1 MKKTA
6 TLLTVSALILA
17 LSACG
22 NSTPAATTPAAGEQ
36 TTVTT
41 AKDADKETTT
51 TEQTTAPEET
61 TTVETT
67 AKPVENNKVGFKTDA
82 TIEETVLVDKDGI
95 KVVAKE
101 LTYTKYEAKLE
112 LAIENNGDTDVSLM
126 SGTLGYSCNSVNGVM
141 FSGGYFNCDVKAGK
155 KAKESLKF
163 SYKELQIYGINEI
176 ADIELGIYSS
186 PGGLDYTYYPVAQIK
201 TSAADSYSYDNSS
214 YRNAFTSSTM
224 QSENSYK
231 VVYAA
236 EDKLYNVDD
245 VSIVSETL
253 IENSDDDPTLII
265 EAYNDSAY
273 QSRISVSDICIN
285 GLLVSSG
292 RWTSDLINPGKT
304 AFIDIDLTSVFD
316 KTYWEMFGFNE
327 VKNIKLTIG
336 QSDFEGKNESTP
348 AEIEIPVVVG
358 STSADTSGTVAYDEG
373 GVRVIYK
380 GITGGRY
387 DFDKDLYVMMLVE
400 NNSGHKIYIDED
412 NVSINGYMADTMAF
426 STDIEDGNCAI
437 WKMEIY
443 ERSLEDCEV
452 KDASDIEEIEFT
464 VVIRDQNWSN
474 KKEGEVV
481 IKIG

>member
-1 MKKTA
+1 MKRTT

-22 NSTPAATTPAAGEQ
+22 NSTPAATTTAASEQPAV
-36 TTVTT
+36 TTVNNASNDDTS
-41 AKDADKETTT
+41 A
-51 TEQTTAPEET
+51 EQTTAPEET
-61 TTVETT
+61 MTAETT
-67 AKPVENNKVGFKTDA
+67 EKPVENKVGFKSDA

-112 LAIENNGDTDVSLM
+112 LAIENNGDTDISLM

-163 SYKELQIYGINEI
+163 SYKELQMYGINEI

-214 YRNAFTSSTM
+214 YRNAFTSSAM
-224 QSENSYK
+224 QSANNYK

-236 EDKLYNVDD
+236 EDKLYDVDD

-253 IENSDDDPTLII
+253 IENSDGDPTLII

-304 AFIDIDLTSVFD
+304 AFIDIDLASVFD
-316 KTYWEMFGFNE
+316 KSYWEMFGFNE
-327 VKNIKLTIG
+327 VKNIKLGIG

-348 AEIEIPVVVG
+348 AEIEIPIVAG
-358 STSADTSGTVAYDEG
+358 SSTADTSGTVAYDEG

-452 KDASDIEEIEFT
+452 KNASDIKEIEFT
-464 VVIRDQNWSN
+464 IVVRDQNWSN

-481 IKIG
+481 IKL

>member
-6 TLLTVSALILA
+6 TLLTVSALILS

-22 NSTPAATTPAAGEQ
+22 NSTPAATTTVASEQPA
-36 TTVTT
+36 VTT

-51 TEQTTAPEET
+51 AEQTTAPEET
-61 TTVETT
+61 TTAETT
-67 AKPVENNKVGFKTDA
+67 AKPVENKAGFKQTA
-82 TIEETVLVDKDGI
+82 TIEETVLIDQDGI
-95 KVVAKE
+95 KVTAKE
-101 LTYTKYEAKLE
+101 LTYSKYAASIE
-112 LAIENNGDTDVSLM
+112 LALENNSDSDIKLM
-126 SGTLGYSCNSVNGVM
+126 SGTLGYSCNSVNGIM
-141 FSGGYFNCDVKAGK
+141 FSGGYFNCELKAGK
-155 KAKESLKF
+155 KAKESLSFK
-163 SYKELQIYGINEI
+163 YDELMLYGIDEI
-176 ADIELGIYSS
+176 ADIELGIYST
-186 PGGLDYTYYPVAQIK
+186 PGGLDYTYYPVSQIK
-201 TSAADSYSYDNSS
+201 TSAADSYDYDNTKFRKSFINS
-214 YRNAFTSSTM
+214 DM
-224 QSENSYK
+224 QTKLGYTLK
-231 VVYAA
+231 YFA
-236 EDKLYNVDD
+236 EDKLYDVDD

-253 IENSDDDPTLII
+253 IENSDGDPTLII

-304 AFIDIDLTSVFD
+304 AFIDIDLASVFD
-316 KTYWEMFGFNE
+316 KSYWEMFGFNE
-327 VKNIKLTIG
+327 VKNIKLGIG

-348 AEIEIPVVVG
+348 AEIEIPIVAG
-358 STSADTSGTVAYDEG
+358 STAADTSGTVAYDEG

-380 GITGGRY
+380 GIASGRY

-464 VVIRDQNWSN
+464 LVVRDQNWSN
-474 KKEGEVV
+474 KKEGEVS
-481 IKIG
+481 IKLG